1 MHIYCNVVCK
11 NHMYFKE
18 STNAKMQLNQTNQSF
33 PLVFGISCF
42 CPCQSLTWLTK
53 IKAFSN
59 LTGLVINKA
68 KNVCVS
74 ELKVR
79 VNYEVKVKY
88 VMCQHRQ
95 NKFVVHNHVLSPT
108 HAHILLDSLPRKLLS
123 MGRIVQYFGIMK
135 YRHGSCWG
143 YFYH

>member
-1 MHIYCNVVCK
+1 MLYVKIICILRNLL
-11 NHMYFKE
+11 
-18 STNAKMQLNQTNQSF
+18 MQLKQTNQSF
-33 PLVFGISCF
+33 PLVFKISCF

-59 LTGLVINKA
+59 LPGLVINKA

-95 NKFVVHNHVLSPT
+95 NKFVVHNHVYGPT
-108 HAHILLDSLPRKLLS
+108 HAHILLDSLPWKLLS
-123 MGRIVQYFGIMK
+123 MGRIVQYFGIIMK